1 MNHATPDDGGIVHS
15 DLPPYPPIDAPQPG
29 QARFGPAV
37 EAFDELADRWL
48 EKYRG
53 HPVLDLVMTLATDA
67 GEFSAIWHVSSVTR
81 GLARGRRDQIAA
93 LAIGIGIES
102 LVVNQGLKRVFR
114 RPRPTTSGD
123 QRFEIRTPL
132 TSSFPSG
139 HASAATFA
147 AVCLVGWDGRRWAP
161 LWVPLAATVAISR
174 PYVRIH
180 HASDIVGG
188 VVAGATMG
196 LVARRVF
203 RHLGLG

>member
-1 MNHATPDDGGIVHS
+1 MNGDGIVHPE
-15 DLPPYPPIDAPQPG
+15 LPPDPPIEAPQAG
-29 QARFGPAV
+29 RGRFGPLV
-37 EAFDELADRWL
+37 EGFDDAADAWL
-48 EKYRG
+48 ERFRG
-53 HPVLDLVMTLATDA
+53 HPVLDRVMTLATDA
-67 GEFSAIWHVSSVTR
+67 GEFSSIWHVSSVVR
-81 GLARGRRDQIAA
+81 GLVRGRPDQIVA
-93 LAIGIGIES
+93 LAVGIGAES
-102 LVVNQGLKRVFR
+102 LIVNQGLKRIFR
-114 RPRPTTSGD
+114 RARPTEAGD
-123 QRFEIRTPL
+123 QRFEIRAPL

-196 LVARRVF
+196 FTARRIF
-203 RHLGLG
+203 RRLGLG